1 MVNVAILGY
10 GVVGSGVYK
19 VINDNNSHVSRRAGE
34 EIRVKYVLDL
44 REFPGDPAEDVL
56 VHDFDVI
63 LNDEEVD
70 IIGQFGVGFY
80 SAFMVFCSSSKN
92 LAPRPPSICT

>member
-19 VINDNNSHVSRRAGE
+19 VINENNSHVSRRAGDTV
-34 EIRVKYVLDL
+34 RVKYVLDL

-70 IIGQFGVGFY
+70 VIVETMGGVEPAHTFEVKALKAGK
-80 SAFMVFCSSSKN
+80 SV
-92 LAPRPPSICT
+92 